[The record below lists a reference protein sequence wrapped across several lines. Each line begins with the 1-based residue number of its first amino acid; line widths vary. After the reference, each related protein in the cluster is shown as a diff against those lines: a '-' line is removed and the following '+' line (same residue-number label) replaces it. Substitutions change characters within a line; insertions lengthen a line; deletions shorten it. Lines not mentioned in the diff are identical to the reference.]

1 MPLAA
6 ERSLQAGARQ
16 HGFKKGTRRYN
27 AYVYGTMNKLGILSS
42 NHAGALGPDK
52 LLKGTNLDY
61 EPTFKNVHGIH
72 IAVVVAIIFVLAYHF
87 RGQIFQ
93 LGLGGGG
100 KKQAPGPN
108 GDGASAYIDQQSYA
122 GWIAT
127 QYNSLGAMAGA
138 LNGEAN

>member
-1 MPLAA
+1 MPLKL
-6 ERSLQAGARQ
+6 ERSLQAEARH
-16 HGFKKGTRRYN
+16 HGFKKGSKRYN

-52 LLKGTNLDY
+52 LLEGKSLDY

-72 IAVVVAIIFVLAYHF
+72 IAVIVAIIFVLVYHF
-87 RGQIFQ
+87 RGQVFQ
-93 LGLGGGG
+93 IGLGGGR
-100 KKQAPGPN
+100 KQAPGSN
-108 GDGASAYIDQQSYA
+108 GDGASAYLDQQTYA